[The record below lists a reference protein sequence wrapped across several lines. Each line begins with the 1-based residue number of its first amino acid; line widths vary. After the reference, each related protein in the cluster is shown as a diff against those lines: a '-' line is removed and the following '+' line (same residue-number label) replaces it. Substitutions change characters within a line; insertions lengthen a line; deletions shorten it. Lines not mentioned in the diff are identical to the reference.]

1 MANKQTLY
9 LHEMLAQ
16 TGRQFLD
23 RNEDGTVRARE
34 LSTGKEITIDVIGA
48 LKNSGRNPDDLNI
61 EYNTKEAP
69 LDYSPVS
76 ITDRFKMGL
85 GNRPGSATYLKKKF
99 EDVATNENG
108 DFVVKDKGAW
118 HKVDG
123 SNFQGDPWKFAK
135 EFASELG
142 ENVSTAMNIGT
153 TGVMTAAG
161 GIAGGL
167 AGTPTIP
174 GVGTISG
181 AAVGSL
187 AGAALGGAIAKDIE
201 TSLGR
206 IVGTYEATDEERLE
220 DIGLEA
226 IFSLGGQGLAL
237 AAKPSF
243 QLLGRAA
250 KSMWNGAS
258 DMGKAMLAHSLG
270 DMTKVG
276 PVAMETLGEMGEQVA
291 TTMEKAIAKTGGNE
305 GKMISL
311 AKRKQMQAGR
321 IYYKKIVQNLPR
333 LFQKNLDEMS
343 ELADDGLE
351 INLDKIGKTF
361 RETVEQEG
369 LGRWVTTTKEVATT
383 MDEQLAGAGGR
394 KTITNSFFKTYTEQE
409 ASDLT
414 AQGIKA
420 EFLTP
425 AERAALRPLVKQIE
439 SFAKVG
445 SIRGKEVPKLLNNYE
460 RVLNKIASKNF
471 GRPGAAVKDAS
482 VERVVTAATS
492 GWRNGLQQAFEE
504 VGLGTQWAKRASIYG
519 SNAGAVRSAQR
530 LLEQDVEKGLE
541 TLVQQLASTSGK
553 QEAVKEGFGAA
564 AHLAGKAAEPLR
576 QSIRKWHAVQQFAP
590 KAPRFGFMKAGG
602 AATTSVVLGGIP
614 TSLALPVA
622 AVAMAA
628 SSPRA
633 VMQAASKSQQLLP
646 YARQGLKMV
655 KSLPPPAM
663 KQFLKNDAAIETW
676 MRTVILGANQESQ
689 LKESLGQKL
698 GIK

>member
-1 MANKQTLY
+1 MPKFDLNLP
-9 LHEMLAQ
+9 EMLASE
-16 TGRQFLD
+16 GLQFVD
-23 RNEDGTVRARE
+23 RNADGT
-34 LSTGKEITIDVIGA
+34 ITV
-48 LKNSGRNPDDLNI
+48 KDLNNGQENVLDVPAMMQSEGLNPKEVDI
-61 EYNTKEAP
+61 QYNTKESP

-76 ITDRFKMGL
+76 ITDRFKMGF
-85 GNRPGSATYLKKKF
+85 GNEKGKAAFLKKKF
-99 EDVATNENG
+99 EDVTTNENG

-135 EFASELG
+135 EFASEMG

-161 GIAGGL
+161 TAVAGP
-167 AGTPTIP
+167 A
-174 GVGTISG
+174 
-181 AAVGSL
+181 GSL
-187 AGAALGGAIAKDIE
+187 GGAALGGAIAKDIE

-250 KSMWNGAS
+250 KSMWSGAS

-270 DMTKVG
+270 NMTKVG

-291 TTMEKAIAKTGGNE
+291 TTMEKAIAATGGNE
-305 GKMISL
+305 GKIVSL
-311 AKRKQMQAGR
+311 AKHKQMQAGR
-321 IYYKKIVQNLPR
+321 IYYKKIIRALPR

-343 ELADDGLE
+343 ALADDGLE

-383 MDEQLAGAGGR
+383 MDEQLAGIGGR

-439 SFAKVG
+439 AFAKVG
-445 SIRGKEVPKLLNNYE
+445 SVRGKEVPKLLNNYE

-471 GRPGAAVKDAS
+471 GRPGAVVKDAS

-492 GWRNGLQQAFEE
+492 GWRNGLQKAFEE

-519 SNAGAVRSAQR
+519 SNADAVKSAQR
-530 LLEQDVEKGLE
+530 LLEQDVEQGLE
-541 TLVQQLASTSGK
+541 TLVQNLATSSGK
-553 QEAVKEGFGAA
+553 KEAVKEGFEAV

-590 KAPRFGFMKAGG
+590 KAPRFGFMKSSG
-602 AATTSVVLGGIP
+602 AATTAVVLGGIP
-614 TSLALPVA
+614 TTFAIPVA
-622 AVAMAA
+622 AGAMAA

-633 VMQAASKSQQLLP
+633 VMHAASKAQQILP
-646 YARQGLKMV
+646 YARQSLNMV
-655 KSLPPPAM
+655 KSLPPPAV
-663 KQFLKNDAAIETW
+663 KQFLKNDDALKLW
-676 MRTVILGANQESQ
+676 MQATIMGANQESQ
-689 LKESLGQKL
+689 LKEYIGQKL